1 MNFMNRKLFKTRPA
15 RDKLNKM
22 GGIMS
27 SSQPLM
33 QTVQQFNVGG
43 GVQAPNNPAFFSN
56 FQTVPRQFGLGP
68 QGQARAL
75 MARVPSAQANREKL
89 QEFDRQT
96 IVNPLMQLLSGRKA
110 FDTEQ
115 LVQPTSEAQIA
126 ASQTPTLRGPTAGD
140 VQGKQAEEESDRLA
154 SEILGDSMELTTPAG
169 TPDVT
174 TEVVEDVTEDA
185 DIAEDS
191 PVTSATEGTDPGTA
205 VREVSAIAE
214 ADLPDE
220 TKGAAISSV
229 WKSVLSSDA
238 DPIEV
243 NDLILEMGGKKDP
256 EKNISRKERIQN
268 NIETY
273 KELFG
278 EEPDKNMKE
287 DGFNL
292 AYLGFAIAA
301 GDSPNAL
308 QNIARGSME
317 GLKKISETQKA
328 REERK
333 DRAKMFGLK
342 QALQEESDIKK
353 EEQRMFELKFGAGLN
368 LARDRFKSDQELRK
382 WAATQTLAERRLD
395 REIAARIELQDQKDI
410 SAAERDRLN
419 RESAEL
425 RTIRGQLPEAANL
438 WLEMNPNADITTE
451 EGAKAALDGM
461 VGIAGQLG
469 TEELGTR
476 KPMSPEDRQ
485 YNARTEVLDRDK
497 ITPGVYVDEAGNF
510 TAAGVTLYNNLL
522 KGPATTETPPPA
534 ADGAGTTQR
543 ITLEPDA
550 S

>member
-1 MNFMNRKLFKTRPA
+1 MNFMDRKLFKARPA

-33 QTVQQFNVGG
+33 QTVQKFAPGG
-43 GVQAPNNPAFFSN
+43 AVQAPNNPAFFSN

-96 IVNPLMQLLSGRKA
+96 IINPLMQLLSGRKA

-140 VQGKQAEEESDRLA
+140 VQGMQAEESDRLA

-205 VREVSAIAE
+205 VREVSTIAD

-220 TKGAAISSV
+220 TKGAAISDV
-229 WKSVLSSDA
+229 WKNVLSSDA
-238 DPIEV
+238 DPVDI
-243 NDLILEMGGKKDP
+243 NNLILEMGGKKDP
-256 EKNISRKERIQN
+256 DKKLSRKELIAKN
-268 NIETY
+268 V
-273 KELFG
+273 ELYNEMFG
-278 EEPDKNMKE
+278 EDPDKSMKE

-438 WLEMNPNADITTE
+438 WLEMNPKVDITTE

-476 KPMSPEDRQ
+476 KPMASADRE
-485 YNARTEVLDRDK
+485 YNARTEVVDRDK
-497 ITPGVYVDEAGNF
+497 ITPGVYVDETGNF
-510 TAAGVTLYNNLL
+510 TPAGMALYNTLL
-522 KGPATTETPPPA
+522 KGPPTPGTPPPA
-534 ADGAGTTQR
+534 ADGAATTPR